1 MSAFVWPFEDL
12 AIRSRVR
19 VIDYGG
25 EWHGRFG
32 EVVGCA
38 PGPGEESPLGDGPVV
53 VVKIDAGPTLWV
65 LPAYL
70 ERADGPARAL

>member
-12 AIRSRVR
+12 VIRSRVR

-32 EVVGCA
+32 EVVGC
-38 PGPGEESPLGDGPVV
+38 LQ
-53 VVKIDAGPTLWV
+53 
-65 LPAYL
+65 
-70 ERADGPARAL
+70 ARAREPAW